1 MTRTASDAERR
12 TVPPEQSAGRAAG
25 YCWAERAGW
34 RLHCTKPPGHD
45 GKHWHT
51 YTKTGWS

>member
-1 MTRTASDAERR
+1 VR
-12 TVPPEQSAGRAAG
+12 PELSAGRAAG
-25 YCWAERAGW
+25 YCWAERPGW
-34 RLHCTKPPGHD
+34 RLHCTKPPGHT